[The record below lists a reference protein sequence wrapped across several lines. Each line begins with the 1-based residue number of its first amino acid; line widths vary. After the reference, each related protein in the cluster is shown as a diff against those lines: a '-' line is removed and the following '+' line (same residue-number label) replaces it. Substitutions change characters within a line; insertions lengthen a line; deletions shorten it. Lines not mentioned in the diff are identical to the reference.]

1 MIGFIGTNPN
11 ALFQRGYGGTSVI
24 VPLLAVYVLERS
36 IPPYVP
42 YATFDYETDKN
53 SDIVVMV
60 AHDGKS

>member
-1 MIGFIGTNPN
+1 MIGFIGTYIQTRCCMVGLPS
-11 ALFQRGYGGTSVI
+11 LFRS
-24 VPLLAVYVLERS
+24 LLAFYVLERS

-53 SDIVVMV
+53 SDIVVMA